1 MVRSSIERRRST
13 LRFARSSA
21 CRRFGV
27 AGRLCKWAASPR
39 PATGASWNGRAIMRP
54 GWGGCWSGWHSCEAF
69 CFFLVDGEM
78 SCWRGSGFVCQ
89 LRLAGMGFLLALL
102 LFPAGSRGWLHGM
115 ALVLVVAWFCVGE
128 VGNSTTGKS
137 VIRCDCA
144 DKAWIVSSIDRDAG
158 CDYAGGLARSYKRS
172 PTPPRKPRVA
182 TTEARER
189 RARACAGG
197 RVPNPGTQ
205 SAGTGKQSCDNGQA
219 AMCLSRL
226 QQSEAGLP
234 HMISHFLTCFPTF
247 KMPQHVGQ
255 VAGRRLGGVRRLKA

>member
-1 MVRSSIERRRST
+1 MVRSSIERRTST
-13 LRFARSSA
+13 LRSRAQVLAVGLALQVGCASG
-21 CRRFGV
+21 RRVRVRRRVPAGT
-27 AGRLCKWAASPR
+27 AGRSC
-39 PATGASWNGRAIMRP
+39 GRVGEDA
-54 GWGGCWSGWHSCEAF
+54 G
-69 CFFLVDGEM
+69 VDGIAVRPFASFWSM
-78 SCWRGSGFVCQ
+78 GRCRAGADQVSCVSFGLRG
-89 LRLAGMGFLLALL
+89 LGFLLALL

-197 RVPNPGTQ
+197 RVPNPGSQ
-205 SAGTGKQSCDNGQA
+205 SSGTGKQSCDNGQA
-219 AMCLSRL
+219 AMCLLRL
-226 QQSEAGLP
+226 KPSEAGLP
-234 HMISHFLTCFPTF
+234 HMISHFLTCFPTS
-247 KMPQHVGQ
+247 KMPQHVG
-255 VAGRRLGGVRRLKA
+255 

>member
-1 MVRSSIERRRST
+1 MLARI
-13 LRFARSSA
+13 RFRVSASA
-21 CRRFGV
+21 CGDWGFFWHCCCSRLGVV
-27 AGRLCKWAASPR
+27 AGY
-39 PATGASWNGRAIMRP
+39 TDGVGA
-54 GWGGCWSGWHSCEAF
+54 GCG
-69 CFFLVDGEM
+69 LV
-78 SCWRGSGFVCQ
+78 
-89 LRLAGMGFLLALL
+89 
-102 LFPAGSRGWLHGM
+102 
-115 ALVLVVAWFCVGE
+115 CVGE
-128 VGNSTTGKS
+128 AGYSTTGKS

-255 VAGRRLGGVRRLKA
+255 VAGRQTAWRCKTPEGLRDQAGKRAMPGFEVAF

>member
-1 MVRSSIERRRST
+1 MLARI
-13 LRFARSSA
+13 RFRVSASA
-21 CRRFGV
+21 CGDGVSFGT
-27 AGRLCKWAASPR
+27 AAV
-39 PATGASWNGRAIMRP
+39 P
-54 GWGGCWSGWHSCEAF
+54 GWESW
-69 CFFLVDGEM
+69 LVT
-78 SCWRGSGFVCQ
+78 R
-89 LRLAGMGFLLALL
+89 
-102 LFPAGSRGWLHGM
+102 M